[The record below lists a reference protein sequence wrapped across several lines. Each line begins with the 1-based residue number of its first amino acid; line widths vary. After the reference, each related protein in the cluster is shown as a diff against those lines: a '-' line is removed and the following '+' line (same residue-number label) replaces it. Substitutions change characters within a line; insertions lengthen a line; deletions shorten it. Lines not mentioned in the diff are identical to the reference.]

1 MPRTRLAAARQGRSL
16 SATMPAR
23 PPRTPAAPFLYGRHA
38 VAAALANPARRK
50 RQLLL
55 TAEAEAELARTVPKP
70 WPLRPERTDAA
81 RLRALL
87 GADAVHQ
94 GAALLAEPLANP
106 PLADLLAAGTGP
118 VLVLDQVTDPRNV
131 GAVLRSAAAFGAA
144 CVIVQERHAPGAT
157 GALARAAAGALER
170 VPMLA
175 EVNLARALEILK
187 QAGLWLVGLDGGAR
201 ATLRGIGLG
210 RRRAALVLGAEGEGL
225 RRNVR
230 AHCDELARLPMLPGA
245 VESLN
250 VSVAAAVA
258 LYEITVERLE
268 KGETP

>member
-1 MPRTRLAAARQGRSL
+1 MTFAPALFDGICAFGLLLLATLALNVRDLL
-16 SATMPAR
+16 SAISWHIV
-23 PPRTPAAPFLYGRHA
+23 FGI
-38 VAAALANPARRK
+38 
-50 RQLLL
+50 LLG
-55 TAEAEAELARTVPKP
+55 VV
-70 WPLRPERTDAA
+70 WV
-81 RLRALL
+81 RLRAPDI
-87 GADAVHQ
+87 A
-94 GAALLAEPLANP
+94 
-106 PLADLLAAGTGP
+106 
-118 VLVLDQVTDPRNV
+118 
-131 GAVLRSAAAFGAA
+131 
-144 CVIVQERHAPGAT
+144 
-157 GALARAAAGALER
+157 
-170 VPMLA
+170 LA

-187 QAGLWLVGLDGGAR
+187 QAGLWVVGLDGGAR